1 MVLKKALLIIPLF
14 SVAVAAQKFKIND
27 AATGVLKNTNSIAWN
42 DAASLKDTINSGQIV
57 KSNSNFNEK
66 EIISV
71 VEKTQNPKFLLMA
84 NLAKS
89 WRVAASPDN
98 LTAQEKKY
106 YKELK
111 SGSSFDI
118 AAYYI
123 TNESSGVGVKYNVFR
138 ADAILRNQII
148 DFGNGNFVS
157 GDIADDIKI
166 TFVGPSFI
174 ISDNASARLGEASME
189 LALGYMGYR
198 NDASV
203 VGSPLKITGGDV
215 GMVGGFSYHFRL
227 RPNLLIG
234 PQLNFAG
241 AVLKKLKYTYE
252 DGSTQTIKLNEEE
265 YENLWRI
272 DLAIGAK
279 FRF

>member
-1 MVLKKALLIIPLF
+1 MDFRKALLFFPF
-14 SVAVAAQKFKIND
+14 FTFATAQQID
-27 AATGVLKNTNSIAWN
+27 ATTNASFVQREKATLITNVITPQIDSI
-42 DAASLKDTINSGQIV
+42 
-57 KSNSNFNEK
+57 KSNPFADSMTDFSST

-71 VEKTQNPKFLLMA
+71 AEKTQNPKFLLMA

>member
-1 MVLKKALLIIPLF
+1 MDFRKALLFFPF
-14 SVAVAAQKFKIND
+14 FTMATAQQID
-27 AATGVLKNTNSIAWN
+27 ATTNGNFAQIEKATVTMNLVTPQI
-42 DAASLKDTINSGQIV
+42 DTIKSHQFVNSMTDFS
-57 KSNSNFNEK
+57 SN
-66 EIISV
+66 EIISTV
-71 VEKTQNPKFLLMA
+71 DKTRSPKILLMA
-84 NLAKS
+84 NFAKS

-123 TNESSGVGVKYNVFR
+123 TNESNGVGLKYNVFR

-148 DFGNGNFVS
+148 DFGGGNFVS
-157 GDIADDIKI
+157 GDIADDVKI

-174 ISDNASARLGEASME
+174 ISDNASARLGEASLE
-189 LALGYMGYR
+189 IALGYMGYR

-203 VGSPLKITGGDV
+203 VGNPLKITGGDV

-227 RPNLLIG
+227 RPDLLIG

-252 DGSTQTIKLNEEE
+252 DGSTQTIKLDEEE

>member
-1 MVLKKALLIIPLF
+1 MDFRKALLFFPF
-14 SVAVAAQKFKIND
+14 FTMATAQQIDATTNANFVQREKATLITNVITPKID
-27 AATGVLKNTNSIAWN
+27 SI
-42 DAASLKDTINSGQIV
+42 
-57 KSNSNFNEK
+57 KSNPFANSMTDFSST

-71 VEKTQNPKFLLMA
+71 VEKIKNPKFLLMA

-123 TNESSGVGVKYNVFR
+123 TNESSGVGLKYNVFR

-148 DFGNGNFVS
+148 DFGDGNFVS

-174 ISDNASARLGEASME
+174 ISDNASARLGEASLE
-189 LALGYMGYR
+189 IALGYMDYR

>member
-1 MVLKKALLIIPLF
+1 MDFRKALLFFPF
-14 SVAVAAQKFKIND
+14 FTFTTAQQID
-27 AATGVLKNTNSIAWN
+27 ATTNASFVQREKATLITNVITPQIDSI
-42 DAASLKDTINSGQIV
+42 
-57 KSNSNFNEK
+57 KSNPFADSMTDFSST

-71 VEKTQNPKFLLMA
+71 AEKTQNPKFLLMA

>member
-1 MVLKKALLIIPLF
+1 MDFRKVLLFFPFFTMATAQQIDATTNANFVQREKATLI
-14 SVAVAAQKFKIND
+14 
-27 AATGVLKNTNSIAWN
+27 TNVITPQIDSI
-42 DAASLKDTINSGQIV
+42 
-57 KSNSNFNEK
+57 KSNPFANSMTDFSST
-66 EIISV
+66 EIKSV
-71 VEKTQNPKFLLMA
+71 VEKTKNPKFLLMA

-123 TNESSGVGVKYNVFR
+123 TNESSGVGLKYNVFR

-148 DFGNGNFVS
+148 DFGDGNFVS

-174 ISDNASARLGEASME
+174 ISDNASARLGEASLE
-189 LALGYMGYR
+189 IALGYMGYR